1 LRNINNM
8 FGSSPETITMTDVR
22 DVKLSLIKHKPVCV
36 VNAKID
42 VKPTVKSVP
51 DIFTTD
57 ELFNDYTPELVTT
70 TEDDNVFVGNGD
82 VKWLL

>member
-1 LRNINNM
+1 M

-22 DVKLSLIKHKPVCV
+22 DVKLSLIKRKPVSV
-36 VNAKID
+36 VNTKIA
-42 VKPTVKSVP
+42 VKPTIEPVP
-51 DIFTTD
+51 ELFTTE
-57 ELFNDYTPELVTT
+57 ELFSDYTPELVTT